1 MWIVRLALRRP
12 YTMIVF
18 ALVILLMTP
27 VVLLRTPVDI
37 FPDIDIPVIAVA
49 WNYNGLPP
57 EQMEDRIVTNYEA
70 FRLTTIV
77 DNVDHVESQTVA
89 GRSVI
94 KVFFHPGVNV
104 PQSMSEV
111 TSSAQTILRSLPPGI
126 AAPLIVT
133 YSASSVPVLQLGM
146 KGPGISEQ
154 ELFDYAINYVRSD
167 MATVQGTAVPY
178 PYGGKQREVAVN
190 VDIPALQAK
199 GLSPWTWSTPST
211 CRTWCCP
218 PATPR
223 SAPSTTTWK

>member
-27 VVLLRTPVDI
+27 IVLTRTPVDI
-37 FPDIDIPVIAVA
+37 FPDINIPVIAIA

-57 EQMEDRIVTNYEA
+57 EQMEDRIVTNYER
-70 FRLTTIV
+70 FLTTIV
-77 DNVDHVESQTVA
+77 DNVDHVESQTEA

-94 KVFFHPGVNV
+94 KIYFHPGVNLA
-104 PQSMSEV
+104 QSMTEA
-111 TSSAQTILRSLPPGI
+111 TASAQTILHSLPPGI
-126 AAPLIVT
+126 SAPLIVT

-167 MATVQGTAVPY
+167 MATVPGTAVPY
-178 PYGGKQREVAVN
+178 PFGGKQR
-190 VDIPALQAK
+190 
-199 GLSPWTWSTPST
+199 
-211 CRTWCCP
+211 
-218 PATPR
+218 
-223 SAPSTTTWK
+223 